1 MTKSTYQ
8 LKGIS
13 VNQADNLQGRSQIIL
28 DVIKQNPKI
37 SQNQL
42 RNLVCNKLK
51 AMAGK
56 TFDTLI
62 VELRDTG
69 VLSYERVKNR
79 IHYSISKNTS
89 QNDLMFLNLLPG
101 EMFGVKK
108 IMGNFESIFHN
119 LHPSTQMTVIIAY
132 AEYLKYLELT
142 FMIIKPFYD
151 EPNTRQLE
159 KRLMEMQA
167 NLKRMSGQI
176 ELDYVRLLG
185 GQFFQYSSIKKNEI
199 KELGNKHLTKRIPRN
214 NN

>member
-13 VNQADNLQGRSQIIL
+13 ANQADNLQGRSQIIL

-42 RNLVCNKLK
+42 RNLVCDKLK

-56 TFDTLI
+56 TFDALI

-89 QNDLMFLNLLPG
+89 QNDLMFLNLLPS

-108 IMGNFESIFHN
+108 IMGNFESIFHS
-119 LHPSTQMTVIIAY
+119 LHPSIQMTAIIAY

-176 ELDYVRLLG
+176 KLDYVRLLG

-214 NN
+214 KN